1 MAEFFRNEKDNKQE
15 LIMENDFEE
24 AVIWEWHW
32 SW

>member
-24 AVIWEWHW
+24 AVI
-32 SW
+32 